1 MGIRWCCGGKGKRNL
16 NKFIGGLCINCWSG
30 LGASNGGGARCKLGD
45 WIAAFDPLFIWVAR
59 ISDGKLVFMILSPQ
73 LEIPEFAFWFSL
85 LPLVPAPV
93 FIANLADTRR
103 FLKLLWWSILR
114 ESSLDDGKTFING
127 CFFVQL
133 SVLCVKLAT
142 LDVIFADD
150 IDDDDGGKCDGCK
163 LFITLSSATLH
174 EEGEGRFWW
183 CSRCSC
189 SGVVDRVRQFFNHN
203 SGVIKCSTIK

>member
-1 MGIRWCCGGKGKRNL
+1 MGMRWCCDDIGKGKRNL
-16 NKFIGGLCINCWSG
+16 NKFTGGLCINCWCG
-30 LGASNGGGARCKLGD
+30 LGASGELKPGD
-45 WIAAFDPLFIWVAR
+45 WIAFDPLFIWVWIFER
-59 ISDGKLVFMILSPQ
+59 MSGGKLLFMILS
-73 LEIPEFAFWFSL
+73 LEIPAFAFWFSL
-85 LPLVPAPV
+85 LPLVVLPG

-127 CFFVQL
+127 CFLVLLFSLEL

-163 LFITLSSATLH
+163 LFITLSSATLL
-174 EEGEGRFWW
+174 ENIVSGEG
-183 CSRCSC
+183 SC
-189 SGVVDRVRQFFNHN
+189 SGVGDRVRQFFIHN
-203 SGVIKCSTIK
+203 SGVIKCSTIE